1 MVSWLVTKIVHESG
15 LTECARVP
23 GACFVQTLLE
33 DAEKKLDELS
43 GVSQVH
49 GEFHR
54 INSTYL
60 QEIGDFGGYYK
71 EALRYLGCVNLEEM
85 PGKLADWLDFGLD
98 PH

>member
-1 MVSWLVTKIVHESG
+1 MVSCFVTKIIHESG
-15 LTECARVP
+15 LPECAGVS
-23 GACFVQTLLE
+23 GACFAYCFVQTLLE

-43 GVSQVH
+43 GVTQVH

-85 PGKLADWLDFGLD
+85 PGKLAD
-98 PH
+98 